1 LGNCKEFLVNF
12 SNFVILHKKGGA
24 FMAFYENYLR
34 LCEKA
39 GKTPSGAALEMGLS
53 KPTVN
58 RWKKGGGLTDATA
71 LKVAAYFGVTVA
83 ELKGE
88 EQKEKPSTP
97 EGVDLSSLSSEDAEL
112 VRRILGASEAKKNA
126 IRELL

>member
-1 LGNCKEFLVNF
+1 
-12 SNFVILHKKGGA
+12 
-24 FMAFYENYLR
+24 MAFYENYLR
-34 LCEKA
+34 LCEKS

-97 EGVDLSSLSSEDAEL
+97 EGVDLSSLSPEDAEL